1 MSKLTLNKISALLSF
16 LVGVGLIWKGNLFVG
31 VALLLSPVLI
41 FIAKRL
47 MSYSSKLD
55 YEDRDESKKILVF
68 SIIAA
73 LTYMINA
80 VIFPI
85 AALFEGWKA
94 IAIFFGII
102 ALAISV
108 YLVVAVAKLYAA
120 YWLAFVSME
129 DGEDT
134 KRRG

>member
-1 MSKLTLNKISALLSF
+1 MKIEM
-16 LVGVGLIWKGNLFVG
+16 NQ
-31 VALLLSPVLI
+31 
-41 FIAKRL
+41 
-47 MSYSSKLD
+47 
-55 YEDRDESKKILVF
+55 KKILVF

-85 AALFEGWKA
+85 AALFEGWKT

-134 KRRG
+134 KRRE